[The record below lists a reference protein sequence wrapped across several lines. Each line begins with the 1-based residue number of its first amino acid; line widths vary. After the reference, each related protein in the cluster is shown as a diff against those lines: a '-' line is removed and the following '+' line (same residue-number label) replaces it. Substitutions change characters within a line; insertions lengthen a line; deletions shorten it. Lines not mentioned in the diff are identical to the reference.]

1 MGQAKKRGS
10 FEDRREQSI
19 ERTRAENAEYKR
31 IREEKRIA
39 AQMAF
44 DALPEEEKILIRQT
58 EEMNRERRSAVTSIL
73 PFLLWAGMSGGY
85 GSRNFR

>member
-1 MGQAKKRGS
+1 MGQAKQRGS
-10 FEDRREQSI
+10 FEDRREQPI
-19 ERTRAENAEYKR
+19 ERTRAKNAEYKR

-58 EEMNRERRSAVTSIL
+58 EKMNRERMSVMSIL
-73 PFLLWAGMSGGY
+73 PFLMIPY
-85 GSRNFR
+85 RRFRF